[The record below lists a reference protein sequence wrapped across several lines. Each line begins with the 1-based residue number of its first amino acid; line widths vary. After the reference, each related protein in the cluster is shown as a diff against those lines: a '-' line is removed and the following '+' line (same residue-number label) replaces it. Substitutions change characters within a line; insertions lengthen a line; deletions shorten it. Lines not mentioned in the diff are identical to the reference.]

1 MTSLRTEAP
10 ALPGAPPPLPAA
22 AAAPAPLPLGRAL
35 RRFALEVL
43 IVGVLFAL
51 LSLVGALAWGF
62 WRGLMLAVHGNVPQD
77 AAAMMEAIG
86 RPGPLAV
93 MAMSVL
99 SVGGSAL
106 LAMAWRAP
114 LRPGERQA
122 SAAALRRFT
131 TWLLVLFTGAATI
144 IWSIVGAQVAAA
156 FQETLQPSNLELVRG
171 TMGRHPLLL
180 VVFAMVLAPL
190 YEELLFRRVLFRRLW
205 CDGWPRLGM
214 LLSGLLFA
222 LMHEPPILGGKP
234 LIAAAPLWLV
244 YTGMGI
250 AFAWVYRR
258 TGSLWA
264 AVLAHAL
271 NNAFA
276 IGMLLLFG
284 IDA

>member
-1 MTSLRTEAP
+1 VTNARTEAP

-22 AAAPAPLPLGRAL
+22 AVPAPLPLASAL
-35 RRFALEVL
+35 RRFGLEVL
-43 IVGVLFAL
+43 IMGALFAL
-51 LSLVGALAWGF
+51 LSLVGAVAWGF
-62 WRGLMLAVHGNVPQD
+62 WRGLMLAIHGTAPAD
-77 AAAMMEAIG
+77 AAAMMQAIG

-99 SVGGSAL
+99 SVGGTAL

-114 LRPGERQA
+114 ARKGERQA
-122 SAAALRRFT
+122 AAAALRRVP
-131 TWLLVLFTGAATI
+131 TWLLVLFTAAATI
-144 IWSIVGAQVAAA
+144 TCSIVGAQLAAA

-171 TMGRHPLLL
+171 TVGRHPLLL
-180 VVFAMVLAPL
+180 VLFAVVLAPL
-190 YEELLFRRVLFRRLW
+190 YEEVLFRRVLFRRLW
-205 CDGWPRLGM
+205 RDGWPRLGM
-214 LLSGLLFA
+214 VLSGVLFA